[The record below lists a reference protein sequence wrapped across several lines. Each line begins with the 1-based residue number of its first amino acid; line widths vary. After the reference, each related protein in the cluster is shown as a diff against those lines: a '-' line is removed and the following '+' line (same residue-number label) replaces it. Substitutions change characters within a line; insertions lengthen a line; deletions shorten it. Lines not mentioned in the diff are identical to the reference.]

1 MASSAPRGNRR
12 ALLGFVLIGDQVF
25 FPVDEKSGMAH
36 GTDAVA
42 FSLRGV
48 EQERGSRRT
57 LCGIDLDLP
66 RREVVALVGPSGAGK
81 TSLIRLLNRLDD
93 PTKGSISF
101 EGAPIDVLP
110 VRALRRRV
118 AFVFQS
124 PVMFAG
130 TVRDNLE
137 TAHRLGDGTARSPAH
152 DEALRLAGLDESF
165 LNRDAEQMSGGERQ
179 RVSLAR
185 ALMTAPEVL
194 LLDEPTS
201 ALDPEVAEQ
210 LMATVR
216 RLAEEAAVTIIMV
229 THRLAE
235 ARAASSHTVLLEA
248 GRVIE
253 TGPTS
258 LMFSSPNEP
267 RTREYL
273 LGRERLP

>member
-1 MASSAPRGNRR
+1 MPSTTK
-12 ALLGFVLIGDQVF
+12 D
-25 FPVDEKSGMAH
+25 
-36 GTDAVA
+36 VA

-48 EQERGSRRT
+48 EQERAGRRT

-81 TSLIRLLNRLDD
+81 TSLLRLLNRLDD
-93 PTKGSISF
+93 PTKGSVTF
-101 EGAPIDVLP
+101 DGAPIDRVP
-110 VRALRRRV
+110 VRELRRRV
-118 AFVFQS
+118 AFVFQA

-137 TAHRLGDGTARSPAH
+137 TAKSLGAANGRSPTA
-152 DEALRLAGLDESF
+152 DESIRLAGLDESF
-165 LNRDAEQMSGGERQ
+165 LDRDADRMSGGERQ

-185 ALMTAPEVL
+185 ALMTAPDVL

-210 LMATVR
+210 LMVTVR
-216 RLAEEAAVTIIMV
+216 RLADGASVTIVMV

-235 ARAASSHTVLLEA
+235 ARFASTHTVLLEA

-253 TGPTS
+253 VGPTRT
-258 LMFSSPNEP
+258 MFDSPNEP
-267 RTREYL
+267 RSREYL
-273 LGRERLP
+273 LGRDRLP

>member
-1 MASSAPRGNRR
+1 VPITA
-12 ALLGFVLIGDQVF
+12 GD
-25 FPVDEKSGMAH
+25 P
-36 GTDAVA
+36 A
-42 FSLRGV
+42 FRLRGV
-48 EQERGSRRT
+48 EQERAGRRT

-66 RREVVALVGPSGAGK
+66 RREVVAIVGPSGAGK
-81 TSLIRLLNRLDD
+81 TSLLRLLNRLDD
-93 PTKGSISF
+93 PSKGSVLF
-101 EGAPIDVLP
+101 EGKPIAELS

-118 AFVFQS
+118 GFVFQT

-130 TVRDNLE
+130 TVRANLE
-137 TAHRLGDGTARSPAH
+137 TARSLGEAEGRAPSAADGI
-152 DEALRLAGLDESF
+152 RLAGLDESF
-165 LNRDAEQMSGGERQ
+165 LDRAADRMSGGERQ

-210 LMATVR
+210 LMTTVR
-216 RLAEEAAVTIIMV
+216 HLASDAAVTIVMV

-235 ARAASSHTVLLEA
+235 ARAASTHTVLLEA

-253 TGPTS
+253 TGPTEV
-258 LMFSSPNEP
+258 LFSSPNEE
-267 RTREYL
+267 RTRQYL